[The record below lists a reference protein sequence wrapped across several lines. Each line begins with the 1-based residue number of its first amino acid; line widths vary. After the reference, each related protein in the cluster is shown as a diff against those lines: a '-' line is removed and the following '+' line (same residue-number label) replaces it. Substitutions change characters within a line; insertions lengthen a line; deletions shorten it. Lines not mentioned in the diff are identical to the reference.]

1 MVSGG
6 GIFSTLGTV
15 KMRGGT
21 TITGNRAG
29 DNGGGICVQSPTGL
43 EQFEVLIQLIVS
55 LLTPKCISHTVLI
68 KGCDEVNSPP
78 QDRQLTVVTKNQKLA
93 ISWES

>member
-1 MVSGG
+1 M
-6 GIFSTLGTV
+6 

-43 EQFEVLIQLIVS
+43 EQFEVLLKPTLS
-55 LLTPKCISHTVLI
+55 FLTPKFISHKVSI
-68 KGCDEVNSPP
+68 KGFEEVNSSP
-78 QDRQLTVVTKNQKLA
+78 QDRQLIVLTKNDEQ
-93 ISWES
+93 